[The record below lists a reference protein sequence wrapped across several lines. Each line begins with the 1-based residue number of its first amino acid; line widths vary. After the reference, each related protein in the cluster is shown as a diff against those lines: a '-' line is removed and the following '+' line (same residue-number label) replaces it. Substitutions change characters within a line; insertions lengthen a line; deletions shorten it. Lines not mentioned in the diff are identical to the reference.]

1 MSDLATTYMGLTLK
15 NPIVPSAS
23 PLSCKLD
30 DIQKMADAGAGA
42 IVLFS
47 LFEEQMAEGAPLLD
61 DIIEDTRY
69 RYAESIDFFPEL
81 GAYRCNE
88 TQYLDLIYKAK
99 AAIDIP
105 IIASLNGHSEGSW
118 VRYARQLQEAGAD
131 ALELNLYYLPTSHR
145 LTGAQI
151 ESMYFSVLHD
161 IRRQVSLPIAVKLHP
176 FITAIPHM
184 AQMLD
189 CAGANGL
196 VLFNRFY
203 EPDLD
208 IEGMTTR
215 RSITLSTSAE
225 IRLPLRWVAILH
237 GQIAASLALS
247 TGVHTPADVIK
258 AVMVGADVVQVCSVL
273 LNGGIEKIG
282 ELIAGTAMWLDE
294 HGYTD
299 LGQIRGLLSLRNSP
313 SPAAYERAN
322 YVKLIGQ

>member
-1 MSDLATTYMGLTLK
+1 MSDLTTIYMGLTLK

-47 LFEEQMAEGAPLLD
+47 LFEEQIAEGASLLD
-61 DIIEDTRY
+61 DIIEDTQY

-99 AAIDIP
+99 AAVDVP
-105 IIASLNGHSEGSW
+105 IIASLNGHSEGGW
-118 VRYARQLQEAGAD
+118 VRYAKRLEEAGAD
-131 ALELNLYYLPTSHR
+131 ALELNLYYLPTTHR

-151 ESMYFSVLHD
+151 ESLYFSALHD
-161 IRRQVSLPIAVKLHP
+161 VRQQISMPIAVKLHP
-176 FITAIPHM
+176 FFTAIPHM
-184 AQMLD
+184 AQMLE

-208 IEGMTTR
+208 VESLTSQ
-215 RSITLSTSAE
+215 RSVVLSTSAE
-225 IRLPLRWVAILH
+225 IRLPLRWVAILY
-237 GQIAASLALS
+237 GQVRTSLALS
-247 TGVHTPADVIK
+247 TGVHTVADVIK
-258 AVMVGADVVQVCSVL
+258 AVMAGADVVNVCSVL
-273 LNGGIEKIG
+273 LDEGIEKLDG
-282 ELIAGTAMWLDE
+282 LVQGTAAWLDE
-294 HGYTD
+294 HGYAE
-299 LGQIRGLLSLRNSP
+299 LGQIRGLLSLKNST
-313 SPAAYERAN
+313 SPAAFERAS

>member
-1 MSDLATTYMGLTLK
+1 MSDLTTTYMGLVLK

-23 PLSCKLD
+23 PLSCRLD
-30 DIQKMADAGAGA
+30 DIQRLAAAGAGA
-42 IVLFS
+42 IILFS
-47 LFEEQMAEGAPLLD
+47 LFEEQIAEDAPLLD
-61 DIIEDTRY
+61 DIIEDTQY

-88 TQYLDLIYKAK
+88 TQYLDLIRKAK
-99 AAIDIP
+99 ATVDIP
-105 IIASLNGHSEGSW
+105 IIASLNGHSEGGW
-118 VRYARQLQEAGAD
+118 VRYAKRLEEAGAD

-161 IRRQVSLPIAVKLHP
+161 IRRQVSVPIAVKLHP
-176 FITAIPHM
+176 FLTAIPHM
-184 AQMLD
+184 AQMLE

-208 IEGMTTR
+208 IESLTTL
-215 RSITLSTSAE
+215 RSVALSTSAE
-225 IRLPLRWVAILH
+225 IRLPLRWVAILY
-237 GQIAASLALS
+237 GQVDTSLALS
-247 TGVHTPADVIK
+247 TGVHTVADVIK

-273 LNGGIEKIG
+273 LSEGIEKISALVQG
-282 ELIAGTAMWLDE
+282 AATWLDE
-294 HGYTD
+294 HHYAD
-299 LGQIRGLLSLRNSP
+299 LSQIRGLLSLKNSS
-313 SPAAYERAN
+313 SPAAFERAN